1 MSVKAILQTK
11 GASVLSITSEASVAE
26 AVAMLAKHR
35 IGALPVIN
43 GGAVLGIFSE
53 RDVVYGLA
61 KEGAAALER
70 PVSEVMTTPAMT
82 VDSDCAVLAA
92 LSLMSRRR
100 IMRACAVLAAL
111 SLMSRRRLRHLPVV
125 DADGLV
131 GFISIGDLV
140 KYRIEKIESEAEA
153 MRSYIQSA

>member
-11 GASVLSITSEASVAE
+11 GASVLSITSDASVAE
-26 AVAMLAKHR
+26 AVTMLAKHR

-43 GGAVLGIFSE
+43 DGAVLGIFSE
-53 RDVVYGLA
+53 RDVVYGIA

-82 VDSDCAVLAA
+82 VDSDCAVLGA
-92 LSLMSRRR
+92 LSLMTRRR
-100 IMRACAVLAAL
+100 I
-111 SLMSRRRLRHLPVV
+111 RHLPVV
-125 DADGLV
+125 DAEGLV

-140 KYRIEKIESEAEA
+140 KHRIEKIESEAEA
-153 MRSYIQSA
+153 MRSYNQSA

>member
-26 AVAMLAKHR
+26 AVTMLAKHR

-43 GGAVLGIFSE
+43 DGAVLGIFSE

-82 VDSDCAVLAA
+82 VDSDCAVLGA
-92 LSLMSRRR
+92 LSLMTRRR
-100 IMRACAVLAAL
+100 I
-111 SLMSRRRLRHLPVV
+111 RHLPVV
-125 DADGLV
+125 DAEGLV

-140 KYRIEKIESEAEA
+140 KHRIEKIESEAEA

>member
-1 MSVKAILQTK
+1 MSVKAILQAK
-11 GASVLSITSEASVAE
+11 GASVLSITSEASGAE
-26 AVAMLAKHR
+26 AVTMLAKHR

-43 GGAVLGIFSE
+43 DGAVLGIFSE

-82 VDSDCAVLAA
+82 VDSDCAVLGA

-100 IMRACAVLAAL
+100 I
-111 SLMSRRRLRHLPVV
+111 RHLPVV
-125 DADGLV
+125 DSDGLV